1 MTKEELLEIFI
12 ERVNTLN
19 AKLEAVQCALTVF
32 DKDVQ
37 NERDTMKAI
46 LTKEGILG
54 DRKQEDK

>member
-54 DRKQEDK
+54 DRK